1 MSPNSQYTENLL
13 IIHDIIHSDIESM
26 WHELE
31 FIQFG
36 LVLQT
41 AVKNGEDLT
50 CPLYQDSKCM
60 PNQRYVNHR
69 CQREQRTKNG
79 NNRLVILLSV
89 NVLTILMDLA
99 VKSLLYIQKCMPR
112 YQVSWLI
119 SERRFIQ
126 MLLNTTPTIISFR
139 AIENIA
145 PTLTIYLSPF
155 CVVAVPN

>member
-1 MSPNSQYTENLL
+1 
-13 IIHDIIHSDIESM
+13 
-26 WHELE
+26 
-31 FIQFG
+31 
-36 LVLQT
+36 
-41 AVKNGEDLT
+41 
-50 CPLYQDSKCM
+50 M

-89 NVLTILMDLA
+89 NVLTRSMDLA
-99 VKSLLYIQKCMPR
+99 HSEKSIPSKMYAQ
-112 YQVSWLI
+112 I
-119 SERRFIQ
+119 SSILVDIREGFIQ

-145 PTLTIYLSPF
+145 PTLTIDLSPF